1 MTKTSAALAPIE
13 SLSFE
18 QALSELEQIVREMET
33 GKTGLEESIA
43 AYERGVALKNHAAK
57 RLNDAQMRIAQ
68 IVQTADGRLGQAP
81 FDEGRT

>member
-1 MTKTSAALAPIE
+1 MTKTAVAPPSLD

-43 AYERGVALKNHAAK
+43 AYERGVALKNHATK

-68 IVQTADGRLGQAP
+68 IAQSADGRLGTTP
-81 FDEGRT
+81 FDEGGA